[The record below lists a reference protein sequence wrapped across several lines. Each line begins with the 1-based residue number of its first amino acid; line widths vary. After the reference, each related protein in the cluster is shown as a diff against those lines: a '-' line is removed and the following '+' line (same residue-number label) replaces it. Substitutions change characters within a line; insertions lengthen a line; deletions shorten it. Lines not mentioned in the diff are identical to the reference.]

1 MYTLQTSQT
10 LLTKPQAIYQVF
22 HCFRLE
28 KNTRIIPFGYF
39 HLHEEV
45 RMSKQTTTSKRRV
58 IEVADTGRN
67 LVVAIFPFYK
77 RVEYVQEVEEDSTVN
92 VGRRIIR
99 YHWL

>member
-1 MYTLQTSQT
+1 
-10 LLTKPQAIYQVF
+10 
-22 HCFRLE
+22 
-28 KNTRIIPFGYF
+28 
-39 HLHEEV
+39 
-45 RMSKQTTTSKRRV
+45 MSKQTTTNKRRV

-77 RVEYVQEVEEDSTVN
+77 RVEYVREVEEDSTVN

>member
-45 RMSKQTTTSKRRV
+45 RMSKQTTTRV
-58 IEVADTGRN
+58 IDT
-67 LVVAIFPFYK
+67 LVVAIFFNK
-77 RVEYVQEVEEDSTVN
+77 RVDFKYVQ
-92 VGRRIIR
+92 
-99 YHWL
+99 